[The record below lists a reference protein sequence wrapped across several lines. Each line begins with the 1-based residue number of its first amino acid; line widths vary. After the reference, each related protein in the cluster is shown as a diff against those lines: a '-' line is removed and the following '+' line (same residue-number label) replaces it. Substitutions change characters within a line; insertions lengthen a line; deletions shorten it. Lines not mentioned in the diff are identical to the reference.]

1 VDHYKR
7 IGVDPA
13 KIFAGKSGWPWQVAM

>member
-1 VDHYKR
+1 MR

-13 KIFAGKSGWPWQVAM
+13 KIFDADNQAGRGMSAM